1 MDVVVIFNG
10 LGNQMSQYAFYLAKK
25 RINKNCYCI
34 FDPKSVNEHNGSELD
49 RIFGVKYKSTLIE
62 ILLTYIYVLRRKKY
76 IGRILGYLGVRIIRE
91 AKNYDYNPILKEKG
105 KYGLNYY
112 WGGWHSEK
120 NFEEIKQTVCDTFK
134 FPTIKDDD
142 EFLYWLETIN
152 SDFNSVS
159 IHIRRGDYLNI
170 KKTDFYQFDN
180 VATLDYYKRAIDYIK
195 TRIDKP
201 TFYIFSNDIE
211 WVRKNF
217 CDENIKIIDCNV
229 KENSWRDMYLMSLCH
244 HHINA
249 NSTFSWWGAWLCQYH
264 DAIIMCPYKFIRTIE
279 TKDIYPNNWIKI

>member
-1 MDVVVIFNG
+1 MDVVIIFNG

-25 RINKNCYCI
+25 NINKACYCI

-62 ILLTYIYVLRRKKY
+62 ILLTYIYVLKRKKY
-76 IGRILGYLGVRIIRE
+76 IGRILGYLGVRIIHE
-91 AKNYDYNPILKEKG
+91 AKNYDYNPNLKKKG
-105 KYGLNYY
+105 KFGINFY

-120 NFEEIKQTVCDTFK
+120 NFEEIKHIVRDTFK
-134 FPTIKDDD
+134 FPIIKDDT
-142 EFLYWLETIN
+142 EFLYWLKTIKDDN
-152 SDFNSVS
+152 NSVS

-195 TRIDKP
+195 TKIDKP

-211 WVRKNF
+211 WVRK
-217 CDENIKIIDCNV
+217 
-229 KENSWRDMYLMSLCH
+229 
-244 HHINA
+244 
-249 NSTFSWWGAWLCQYH
+249 
-264 DAIIMCPYKFIRTIE
+264 
-279 TKDIYPNNWIKI
+279 